1 MSAAE
6 QTPTVVSFGMDVLER
21 MALAVERVQ
30 ERLHRATAALE
41 AAGLQYAVIG
51 GNAVAAWVSR
61 IDPGLARNT
70 VDVDVMI
77 NRAELGAVKTAME
90 AAGFVYHE
98 VYGVHMFLDGPDGRP
113 SEAVHILFANEKV
126 RSDYVAPAPSLS
138 DTEQEKTFRVLALE
152 PLVRMKLT
160 SYRRKDQ
167 VHVQDLIKAG
177 MVDGTWIHR
186 FPRGLAARL
195 QELLDDPEG

>member
-1 MSAAE
+1 
-6 QTPTVVSFGMDVLER
+6 MDVLER

-77 NRAELGAVKTAME
+77 NRAELGAVKKALE
-90 AAGFVYHE
+90 NASFVYHE
-98 VYGVHMFLDGPDGRP
+98 VFGVSMFLDGPDGRP

-126 RSDYVAPAPSLS
+126 RSDYLATAPSLS
-138 DTEQEKTFRVLALE
+138 ETEQEKTFRVLALG
-152 PLVRMKLT
+152 PLVQMKLT

-177 MVDGTWIHR
+177 LIDGTWLHR
-186 FPRGLAARL
+186 FPSELAARL
-195 QELLDDPEG
+195 QELLDDPDG